1 MDAMRGTG
9 PSLDA
14 TTVGGGADP
23 AAGPEVV
30 LIGGRSGV
38 GKSSVGWEV
47 AAQLAAADIGHA
59 LIEGDF
65 LDAVHP
71 APAGDPHRSRL
82 TCRNLAAL
90 WANYADLGCRR
101 LVYTNT
107 AGVLPSEEWLF
118 TEAIGRPR
126 IVRILLTA
134 TDATAEQRLR
144 EREVGSELERHLR
157 RSAFMARH
165 LDDLVPPDTHRVP
178 TDGRTVGDIAA
189 DVIRRAGWAA

>member
-38 GKSSVGWEV
+38 GKSSVGWEI
-47 AAQLAAADIGHA
+47 AAQLVAADIGHA

-144 EREVGSELERHLR
+144 EREVGSELDRHLR

>member
-107 AGVLPSEEWLF
+107 AGVLPSEEWL
-118 TEAIGRPR
+118 
-126 IVRILLTA
+126 
-134 TDATAEQRLR
+134 LR
-144 EREVGSELERHLR
+144 WMLPPSSHFRRGGSGG
-157 RSAFMARH
+157 AR
-165 LDDLVPPDTHRVP
+165 
-178 TDGRTVGDIAA
+178 
-189 DVIRRAGWAA
+189 

>member
-1 MDAMRGTG
+1 MRGTG